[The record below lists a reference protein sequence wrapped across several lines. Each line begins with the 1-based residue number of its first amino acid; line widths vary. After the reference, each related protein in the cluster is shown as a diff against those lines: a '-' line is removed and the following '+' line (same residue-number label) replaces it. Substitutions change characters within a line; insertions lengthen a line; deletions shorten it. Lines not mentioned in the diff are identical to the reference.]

1 MRAESEGQ
9 EAGPVHKG
17 AATNLMN
24 VGVVLGSVNGT
35 VLLTGADTDGEVSV
49 LPGCNPIIDTNLA
62 GSGLA
67 ISSEKLSA
75 VHPKGKM
82 VEYGNVCSLKP
93 REWKRLAWEKARNR
107 GSEVNPRV
115 TKRALNSDL
124 EDGMD
129 TKICK
134 NAGATAVVGSSIDTV
149 VHSDATTSVV
159 DSGVVF
165 HPGIVDASCPTVAAP
180 AEPSVTAVVA
190 LDAAGISLAV
200 AAPSASGAAVPSF
213 SSTGSRQLFA
223 R

>member
-49 LPGCNPIIDTNLA
+49 LPGCDPIIDTNLA

-134 NAGATAVVGSSIDTV
+134 NAG
-149 VHSDATTSVV
+149 
-159 DSGVVF
+159 
-165 HPGIVDASCPTVAAP
+165 IVDAGCPTVAAP